1 MTVRELLKLILDEG
15 RFAFDDEIK
24 VCMMGDKD
32 DESFINFEIKEVDGS
47 IYIDPMGLTF
57 DEKSFKIKL
66 PKCQIHKTFME
77 GLHD

>member
-1 MTVRELLKLILDEG
+1 MTVRELLQLILDEG
-15 RFAFDDEIK
+15 RFALDDEIK

-32 DESFINFEIKEVDGS
+32 DESFIKFEIKEVDGS
-47 IYIDPMGLTF
+47 IYIDPMGLTS
-57 DEKSFKIKL
+57 DEKPFKIKL

>member
-15 RFAFDDEIK
+15 RFALDDEIK

-32 DESFINFEIKEVDGS
+32 DESFIQFKIKEAEKS
-47 IYIDPMGLTF
+47 IYIDPMGLTS
-57 DEKSFKIKL
+57 DEKPFKIKL

-77 GLHD
+77 GIHD